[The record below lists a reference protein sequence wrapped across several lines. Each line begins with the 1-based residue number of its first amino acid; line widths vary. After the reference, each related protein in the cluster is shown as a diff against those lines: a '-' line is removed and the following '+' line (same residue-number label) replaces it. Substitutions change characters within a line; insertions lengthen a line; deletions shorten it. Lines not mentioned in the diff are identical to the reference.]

1 MRSVEDILKDTNSQI
16 TESIFDEAYGQVI
29 EPTMHEICRKFIFPE
44 KTGKRLRPAIVFCA
58 AKACGIEPEDV
69 QYPALS
75 IEVDHNRYLIH
86 DDIEDQSLKRRGE
99 DCLYLKHGVDRAVNF
114 GDRLEAVAQR
124 AIELEYELGVIKEKD
139 FRRLSQARREQVQAT
154 AEGQNYE
161 FCIRRRLISEATEKD
176 VYTIL
181 ENKTAPYTVLA
192 PCQYAMITAG
202 VKNPEIEAIRD
213 AALKCGVAFQLRD
226 DYLDLAGGLTKDWAG
241 DLEEGKRTLILVR
254 TYKAANSEERAFIDE
269 RVGKGT
275 LEDEVKM
282 QIIDIVKK
290 YGVLQGAADEA
301 ARLAEEG
308 IKVFRENLPEN
319 EGAEELFSL
328 FKYAATRNK

>member
-1 MRSVEDILKDTNSQI
+1 MRSAEDILAYTNSQI
-16 TESIFDEAYGQVI
+16 TEDIFNEAYGSPA
-29 EPTMHEICRKFIFPE
+29 EPIMHNICRRFIFPK

-58 AKACGIEPEDV
+58 AKAYGLDPEAV

-86 DDIEDQSLKRRGE
+86 DDIEDQSKIRRGRM
-99 DCLYLKHGVDRAVNF
+99 CLYLKHGTDNAVNF

-124 AIELEYELGVIKEKD
+124 ALELEYEIGFIREKD

-161 FCIRRRLISEATEKD
+161 FRLRRRPISKATEKD
-176 VYTIL
+176 IYTIL
-181 ENKTAPYTVLA
+181 ENKTAPYTVFA

-202 VKNPEIEAIRD
+202 AKNIEIEAIKD
-213 AALKCGVAFQLRD
+213 AALKIGVAFQMRD
-226 DYLDLAGGLTKDWAG
+226 DYLDLVGRLTKDRAG
-241 DLEEGKRTLILVR
+241 DLEEGKRTHILVR
-254 TYKAANSEERAFIDE
+254 TYKAAYAEERAFIDE

-290 YGVLQGAADEA
+290 YGVLQGVKDEA
-301 ARLAEEG
+301 ERLAEEG
-308 IKVFRENLPEN
+308 IKTFRENLPKN

-328 FKYAATRNK
+328 FRYVATRDK